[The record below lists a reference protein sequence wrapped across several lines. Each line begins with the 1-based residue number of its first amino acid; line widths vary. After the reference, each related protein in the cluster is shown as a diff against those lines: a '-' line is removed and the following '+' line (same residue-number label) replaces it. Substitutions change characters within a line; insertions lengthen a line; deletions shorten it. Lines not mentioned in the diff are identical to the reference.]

1 MVGVGVVWQMAVE
14 GTRGGMVLLGGPG
27 WGGGEGGRVR
37 SRGETGRGLWENR
50 RWGVLWVG
58 CCVWIGGGGVVG
70 HGFGGPHASEDH
82 LPGVAQSGAGAE
94 LGGGAQS
101 SARPDE
107 LQLDRAG
114 GNCSISGTQWHR
126 HRHCGTAAQNSLPSQ
141 PWSG

>member
-1 MVGVGVVWQMAVE
+1 M
-14 GTRGGMVLLGGPG
+14 
-27 WGGGEGGRVR
+27 
-37 SRGETGRGLWENR
+37 
-50 RWGVLWVG
+50 
-58 CCVWIGGGGVVG
+58 VG

-114 GNCSISGTQWHR
+114 GNCSTL
-126 HRHCGTAAQNSLPSQ
+126 AQAQAQAQAQLRRTLSHPSLGPGEEGDWGEGHGKVKKNVLNS
-141 PWSG
+141 

>member
-1 MVGVGVVWQMAVE
+1 M
-14 GTRGGMVLLGGPG
+14 
-27 WGGGEGGRVR
+27 
-37 SRGETGRGLWENR
+37 
-50 RWGVLWVG
+50 
-58 CCVWIGGGGVVG
+58 VG

-114 GNCSISGTQWHR
+114 GNCSISGTGTLWHR
-126 HRHCGTAAQNSLPSQ
+126 HTVAQLRRTLSHPSLGPGEEGDWGEGHGKMKKNVLNS
-141 PWSG
+141 

>member
-1 MVGVGVVWQMAVE
+1 M
-14 GTRGGMVLLGGPG
+14 
-27 WGGGEGGRVR
+27 
-37 SRGETGRGLWENR
+37 
-50 RWGVLWVG
+50 
-58 CCVWIGGGGVVG
+58 VG

-101 SARPDE
+101 SAGRPDE

-114 GNCSISGTQWHR
+114 GNCSTLAQAQAQAQAQA
-126 HRHCGTAAQNSLPSQ
+126 HCGTAAQNSLPSQ

>member
-1 MVGVGVVWQMAVE
+1 M
-14 GTRGGMVLLGGPG
+14 
-27 WGGGEGGRVR
+27 
-37 SRGETGRGLWENR
+37 
-50 RWGVLWVG
+50 
-58 CCVWIGGGGVVG
+58 VG

-114 GNCSISGTQWHR
+114 GNCSISGT
-126 HRHCGTAAQNSLPSQ
+126 GTVAQAQLRRTLSHPSLGPGEEGD
-141 PWSG
+141 WGKDMGR